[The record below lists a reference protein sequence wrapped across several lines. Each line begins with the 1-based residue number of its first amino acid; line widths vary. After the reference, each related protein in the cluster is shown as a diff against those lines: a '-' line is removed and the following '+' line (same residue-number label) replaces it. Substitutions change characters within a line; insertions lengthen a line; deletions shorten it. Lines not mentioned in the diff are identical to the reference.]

1 MKKDK
6 KTKKKKKKKEKKERN
21 LTDCGYTSSKQF
33 FFSSFGFSGRELI
46 FGSRPFRNFF
56 VSKSFLNASR

>member
-33 FFSSFGFSGRELI
+33 FFLSFGFSARELI
-46 FGSRPFRNFF
+46 FGCCPFRNFF

>member
-33 FFSSFGFSGRELI
+33 FFQVL
-46 FGSRPFRNFF
+46 
-56 VSKSFLNASR
+56 VSQVAS